1 MVRRKTAMLVRER
14 YLDKEKKDG
23 HVGEGGIHE

>member
-1 MVRRKTAMLVRER
+1 MRRKTAMLVRAS
-14 YLDKEKKDG
+14 YLDKEEKDG